1 MFSTQ
6 VTGASAPSTTP
17 HRKALRIRRAPG
29 PAHEHGWA
37 VEVVRAV
44 LRCDVRQRPK
54 AVPERGRP
62 TTSSLGTGADALLQP
77 LIECDEGHKT

>member
-1 MFSTQ
+1 MLSTQ

-17 HRKALRIRRAPG
+17 HRRPCGFVAPLVL
-29 PAHEHGWA
+29 HEHGWA

-62 TTSSLGTGADALLQP
+62 TTSSLGTGADVLLQP
-77 LIECDEGHKT
+77 LIECDGGHKT